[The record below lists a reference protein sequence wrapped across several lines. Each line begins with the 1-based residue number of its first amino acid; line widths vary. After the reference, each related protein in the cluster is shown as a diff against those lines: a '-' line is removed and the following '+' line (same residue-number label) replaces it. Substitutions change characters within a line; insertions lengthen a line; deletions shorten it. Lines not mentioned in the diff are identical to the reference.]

1 MYLDK
6 ATVERCYRLETY
18 RSTGSVSSSAPQQL
32 RCYFV
37 NRCVWAQPPPAA
49 KPVQAVDDG
58 TLHVTQ
64 DIRSVSDKAFLEKAS
79 ENTLEIYQLVMNE
92 VEKRSGPVIEL
103 YEVEE
108 SRERRIVIGYKM
120 GSTSGFF
127 SALSDLYHF
136 YGLYSAR
143 KYVEC
148 FSNGIQI
155 ISMYLNPVPNTTAPP
170 IQHSIVQVVK
180 ECSLLYCLPGNPFFS
195 AKVSNGASHAVQEA
209 VYCYVGWIFAQH
221 FCNRLGPSFL
231 ALKGILD
238 ENNPSHAEVLQQIQ
252 TRFREETFTRQ
263 FIQETLQAYPDIVRM
278 LYINFAMVHYPAAD
292 EASQLTP
299 TLSFQ
304 RLKTEQPLSD
314 TDLMLKI
321 RKTVTDEHAAQ
332 VLEALLVFNK
342 HVLKTNF
349 YQPTSKYCANSN
361 HTKRVLI
368 ILSHL
373 IRGCHLLP
381 SRSQLPPHS

>member
-1 MYLDK
+1 MRSIDSLYLDN
-6 ATVERCYRLETY
+6 ATVDKCYRLETY
-18 RSTGSVSSSAPQQL
+18 RSTGSISASAPQQL

-37 NRCVWAQPPPAA
+37 NRCVWAQSPATTNDLKDFENA
-49 KPVQAVDDG
+49 PKPG
-58 TLHVTQ
+58 TT
-64 DIRSVSDKAFLEKAS
+64 DIRTVSDVAFLEKAS
-79 ENTLEIYQLVMNE
+79 ENTLEVYQQVMNQ

-103 YEVEE
+103 FEVIE

-120 GSTSGFF
+120 GTSKSFF

-148 FSNGIQI
+148 FSNGIVI

-170 IQHSIVQVVK
+170 IQHSIIQVVK
-180 ECSLLYCLPGNPFFS
+180 ETSLLYCLPDNPFFS
-195 AKVSNGASHAVQEA
+195 PRSLTGGNHAVQEA
-209 VYCYVGWIFAQH
+209 TYAYVGWIFAQH

-238 ENNPSHAEVLQQIQ
+238 NDNPVHAEVLQQIQ
-252 TRFREETFTRQ
+252 TRFRDETFTRQ
-263 FIQETLQAYPDIVRM
+263 YILETIQAYPELVRM
-278 LYINFAMVHYPAAD
+278 LYINFAMNHYPAAD

-304 RLKTEQPLSD
+304 RLRTEQPLSD
-314 TDLMLKI
+314 GDLLVKI

-349 YQPTSKYCANSN
+349 YQPTSE
-361 HTKRVLI
+361 
-368 ILSHL
+368 
-373 IRGCHLLP
+373 
-381 SRSQLPPHS
+381 